1 MYTYV
6 RIKSWGAG
14 EKPVDTCCGL
24 LMQEVHNKRTRE
36 ANLQWI
42 MDRRNMVNL

>member
-14 EKPVDTCCGL
+14 KKPVDTRCGL
-24 LMQEVHNKRTRE
+24 LMQEEHNKRTRE